1 MSVAIILTLKVQDKS
16 SIYLNCLE
24 SKLGENRNIINQKFS
39 LRNPSTRFELY
50 TKTYIKF

>member
-24 SKLGENRNIINQKFS
+24 SKLGENRNIINQKFN

>member
-16 SIYLNCLE
+16 TIYLNCLE
-24 SKLGENRNIINQKFS
+24 SKLEENRNIINQKFH
-39 LRNPSTRFELY
+39 LRNPFTRFELY